1 MSFRRSFSMVGKAFV
16 SGKRRRGLL
25 RLNFLFVGACVLL
38 ATGSGVCATEFF
50 DFVNDPLRTAPPV
63 LASGAILPGDS
74 EPIDCSP
81 RVDLARPLALGDA
94 VDLALCNGSVR
105 EICGVAHVVSLT
117 QRILGVMAPMRRLI
131 QEVEMRKPN
140 MKRIVTLL
148 RQLSPSQL
156 KAVAVEMAAL
166 ETRSGATAVIEGRG
180 SAGTLCPHC
189 RSERVR
195 RHGQANGLQ
204 RYRCVEC
211 RRTFNALSGTPL
223 SGLHKREHWLGQA
236 EALRDARPLRTV
248 AKELGIHVGTAH
260 RWRHRFLACPQAAM
274 PAALVGIAEVD
285 ETMFLLSFK
294 GQRTLPR
301 QARKRGGKAAKR
313 GLSHEQVPVLVA
325 RDRAGVTAD
334 CVLKATDAASLA
346 KALKPFVPADL
357 VLCSDGSA
365 ALAAAARQLGV
376 EHHAINLSAG
386 IRVDGAWHI
395 QNVNAY
401 HSRLKTWVRKFN
413 GVATRYLAN
422 YLGWFRTMD
431 RESALGLKP
440 AQWLALAM
448 GRHA

>member
-1 MSFRRSFSMVGKAFV
+1 MAYPSPRLRGVGKPER
-16 SGKRRRGLL
+16 GRLRKRKIKHAKPLPDIYRGD
-25 RLNFLFVGACVLL
+25 
-38 ATGSGVCATEFF
+38 GVAQYQLK
-50 DFVNDPLRTAPPV
+50 V
-63 LASGAILPGDS
+63 
-74 EPIDCSP
+74 
-81 RVDLARPLALGDA
+81 
-94 VDLALCNGSVR
+94 GSVR

-334 CVLKATDAASLA
+334 CVLKSTDAATLA
-346 KALKPFVPADL
+346 KALKPFVPVDL